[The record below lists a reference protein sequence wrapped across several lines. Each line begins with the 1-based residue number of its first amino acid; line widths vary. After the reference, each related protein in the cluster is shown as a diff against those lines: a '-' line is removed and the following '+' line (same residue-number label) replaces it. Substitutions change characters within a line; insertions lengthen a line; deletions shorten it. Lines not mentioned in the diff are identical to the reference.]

1 MGLRLPPELERRCLA
16 LAGESEINCDNVT
29 LDSPPPPTG
38 NSVSYALRKVSEKFF
53 MWKVISFAE
62 DHKWRYF
69 HVYDSRRCPE
79 GFPDLILLRPGRIV
93 LVELKSQKGKATVA
107 QQDWLEAWRAAGA
120 ETYVWRPADMAEI
133 ERILA

>member
-16 LAGESEINCDNVT
+16 LAGESEISCD
-29 LDSPPPPTG
+29 
-38 NSVSYALRKVSEKFF
+38 SEKFF
-53 MWKVISFAE
+53 MRKVISFAE
-62 DHKWRYF
+62 DHRWRYF

-120 ETYVWRPADMAEI
+120 ETYVWRPTDMAEI